1 MSKIVVALGGNALQR
16 DGEASAI
23 EQELVAKETVK
34 KLIPLI
40 MAGHQIVIVHG
51 NGPQVGNI
59 VLHEEAINTD
69 TTPTMPLHT
78 CVAMTQGMIGY
89 WLQKALVEEFNK
101 LKSYKTA
108 VSLVT
113 QVLVSEEDP
122 AFANPTKPIGPF
134 YSEEEA
140 ENVKDGKGYTV
151 KEDSG
156 RGWRRVV
163 PSPKPVEILETY
175 TINKLIN
182 SGATVIASGG
192 GGIPV
197 VKTKDGYK
205 GVDCVI
211 DKDFAAELLAEK
223 IKADVLLILTA
234 VDNAM
239 INYGHENQQILGTI
253 SIEEAKKYIDEGQ
266 FGAGSMLPKV
276 QACVRFAEKGGK
288 AIITSLDNAQDAI
301 QNNLGTIIKR

>member
-1 MSKIVVALGGNALQR
+1 M
-16 DGEASAI
+16 
-23 EQELVAKETVK
+23 
-34 KLIPLI
+34 
-40 MAGHQIVIVHG
+40 
-51 NGPQVGNI
+51 
-59 VLHEEAINTD
+59 
-69 TTPTMPLHT
+69 
-78 CVAMTQGMIGY
+78 
-89 WLQKALVEEFNK
+89 
-101 LKSYKTA
+101 
-108 VSLVT
+108 
-113 QVLVSEEDP
+113 
-122 AFANPTKPIGPF
+122 
-134 YSEEEA
+134 
-140 ENVKDGKGYTV
+140 
-151 KEDSG
+151 
-156 RGWRRVV
+156 

-223 IKADVLLILTA
+223 IKADMLLILTA

-239 INYGHENQQILGTI
+239 INYGHENQQVLGAI
-253 SIEEAKKYIDEGQ
+253 SVEEAKKYIDEGQ

-276 QACVRFAEKGGK
+276 EACVRFAEKGGK

-301 QNNLGTIIKR
+301 QNNLGTIIKK

>member
-108 VSLVT
+108 ISLVT

-140 ENVKDGKGYTV
+140 ENVKNEKGYTV

-163 PSPKPVEILETY
+163 PSPKPVEILEAY

-197 VKTKDGYK
+197 VKTEDGYK

-239 INYGHENQQILGTI
+239 INYGHENQQVLGTI

>member
-69 TTPTMPLHT
+69 ATPTMPLHT

-113 QVLVSEEDP
+113 QEDP

-140 ENVKDGKGYTV
+140 ENVKNEKGYTV

-197 VKTKDGYK
+197 VKTEDGYK

-239 INYGHENQQILGTI
+239 INYGHENQQVLGTI

>member
-69 TTPTMPLHT
+69 STPTMPLHT

-89 WLQKALVEEFNK
+89 WLQKALAEEFNK

-140 ENVKDGKGYTV
+140 ENVKNEKGYTV

-163 PSPKPVEILETY
+163 PSPKAVEIIETY

-197 VKTKDGYK
+197 VKTEDGYK

>member
-69 TTPTMPLHT
+69 NTPTMPLHT

-140 ENVKDGKGYTV
+140 EN
-151 KEDSG
+151 
-156 RGWRRVV
+156 
-163 PSPKPVEILETY
+163 
-175 TINKLIN
+175 
-182 SGATVIASGG
+182 
-192 GGIPV
+192 
-197 VKTKDGYK
+197 
-205 GVDCVI
+205 
-211 DKDFAAELLAEK
+211 
-223 IKADVLLILTA
+223 
-234 VDNAM
+234 
-239 INYGHENQQILGTI
+239 
-253 SIEEAKKYIDEGQ
+253 AKN
-266 FGAGSMLPKV
+266 
-276 QACVRFAEKGGK
+276 EKG
-288 AIITSLDNAQDAI
+288 
-301 QNNLGTIIKR
+301 